1 MAQKITDMINLG
13 GHISTSG
20 GIELSPDRAIGFSF
34 RSFQLFS
41 KNQMQWKAKPLG
53 KEEIELFKKS
63 RRKNNISHVM
73 IHASYLLNSATSDQE
88 LKGKVTEGLKLEIER
103 ADLLEADSVTYHP
116 GSRKDASLEQGI
128 RNVISILNVVLKE
141 EQNVKVLIENSAGQ
155 GNSVGKTFQELSMI
169 IDGIELKDKI
179 GICFDTC
186 HAWAAGYELVSREGY
201 AETMDDLKSNLG
213 MKYLIGFHMN
223 DSKKGKGF
231 NVDRHEQIGMGT
243 IGLEGFRNF
252 VYDEEIRGKPMILET
267 PKGEEGYMEDITRLN
282 SILR

>member
-13 GHISTSG
+13 GHISTGG

>member
-1 MAQKITDMINLG
+1 MAQKITDVINLG

-53 KEEIELFKKS
+53 IEEIDLFKDS

-88 LKGKVTEGLKLEIER
+88 LKVKVMEGLKLEIER

-128 RNVISILNVVLKE
+128 RNVTSILNTVLKE

-186 HAWAAGYELVSREGY
+186 HAWAAGYELVSMEGY

-213 MKYLIGFHMN
+213 MKYLAGFHMN
-223 DSKKGKGF
+223 DSKKGKGS

-243 IGLEGFRNF
+243 IGLDGFRNF

-267 PKGEEGYMEDITRLN
+267 PKGEEGYMEDITQLN